1 MFVIWRHRK
10 ENPVL
15 FPITLGF
22 SILSIGFGNWIGRI
36 PETKNLLGLSESD
49 LGLCFLGM
57 ATGAFLGAQIAA
69 HLSEK
74 WKPAIVISVSCWIL
88 CLGIILI
95 PFATKQWTLTS
106 ILFFMGAAN
115 SWLNVSMNAAASQ
128 MEAKLNTPILSTC
141 HGMYSLGGFIGITS
155 SGLFATAHIPLTTH
169 LPFIGIFIA
178 IYVAL
183 AYKYFLILDPLPKQ
197 TDNKKFS
204 LPEPWLLKL
213 MIIGLIVMVCEG
225 AVTDW
230 STLYLREELKA
241 PIMWSTLGYAGFSF
255 TMAGGRF
262 LGDYIRKFVNP
273 LYLVRYG
280 ILIGAIGL
288 LIAANIPFMLVVIT
302 GFSLTGIGF
311 SIIVPLL
318 FVLSSLQKPDNP
330 TVGIS
335 GIATSGVIGFLMG
348 PPLIGMIGEFFSL
361 STAFNGLGM
370 FALIAAIIAWKK
382 DS

>member
-1 MFVIWRHRK
+1 MFVIWRHRR

-22 SILSIGFGNWIGRI
+22 SILSVGFGNWIGRI
-36 PETKNLLGLSESD
+36 PETKRLLGLSESD
-49 LGLCFLGM
+49 LGLCFFGM

-69 HLSEK
+69 TLCEK
-74 WKPAIVISVSCWIL
+74 WKPAIVISVSCWLL

-95 PFATKQWTLTS
+95 PFANSQLSLTS
-106 ILFFMGAAN
+106 ILFFMGTAN

-128 MEAKLNTPILSTC
+128 MENKLKTPILSTC
-141 HGMYSLGGFIGITS
+141 HGMYSLGGVVGITS
-155 SGLFATAHIPLTTH
+155 SGLFATAEIPLTVH
-169 LPFIGIFIA
+169 LPAVGIFIA
-178 IYVAL
+178 LYVA
-183 AYKYFLILDPLPKQ
+183 YVYRFFLVLVPLPRQMNK
-197 TDNKKFS
+197 KKFS

-230 STLYLREELKA
+230 STLYLRDELNA

-255 TMAGGRF
+255 SMAGGRF
-262 LGDYIRKFVNP
+262 LGDYIRKHFHP
-273 LYLVRYG
+273 IQLVRYG
-280 ILIGAIGL
+280 ILIGSIGL
-288 LIAANIPFMLVVIT
+288 FIAASFPFTPGVIA

-318 FVLSSLQKPDNP
+318 FVISAMQKPENP
-330 TVGIS
+330 TIGIA

-348 PPLIGMIGEFFSL
+348 PPLIGMVGELFSL
-361 STAFNGLGM
+361 SAAFNGLGV
-370 FALIAAIIAWKK
+370 FAFLAAVIAWKK
-382 DS
+382 D